1 MSTMLKYKIILAIL
15 NPKRLSDP
23 DNSGEGRPRNVKL
36 GYMNMTRINDQI
48 PFSLLKINYRM
59 YEITRKGRNN
69 SKRKYNSNLLLSSLT
84 SLLFLFQGVIA
95 GSITNGTG
103 ATTQSDCGEL
113 RFNLDFIPRKM
124 SHIPEEYGKINY
136 LPGSS
141 TYPPLHIPTPSHTHP
156 LHMATPFTYPP
167 LHMPTPMPTS
177 PCEQTHACV

>member
-1 MSTMLKYKIILAIL
+1 
-15 NPKRLSDP
+15 
-23 DNSGEGRPRNVKL
+23 
-36 GYMNMTRINDQI
+36 
-48 PFSLLKINYRM
+48 M

-95 GSITNGTG
+95 GSITNGTR

-141 TYPPLHIPTPSHTHP
+141 TYPPLHIPTPCTWPPPSHTHP
-156 LHMATPFTYPP
+156 CTCPPPCRLPPVNRHTPVCDIKHFRYK
-167 LHMPTPMPTS
+167 S
-177 PCEQTHACV
+177 ISVSIFYIICIFGI